1 MTVEAVRAAVPV
13 ERPWI
18 PRVAGAV
25 CITIGVLDVAAAVTP
40 QLWRRVHVLTDV
52 LPGAISDATVAALL
66 AVGVGFMLLGGGLA
80 RRKRRAWQLAVVMLA
95 ASVLLHLFGPAPHFG
110 LAAVSL
116 AMLGLLVVFQ
126 REFYAAGDPYTRWS
140 ALRYLLVLLPLS
152 VLLGLLVA
160 YAFRGRFAHRV
171 GFWSTLQYVG
181 GGLVG
186 VPTPLDQQPGFRP
199 DVVYYSLL
207 TLGLVTLGTTLFLLL
222 RAPRPLPL
230 LTAPDEVQMRDLL
243 TRHGERDSLGYFAL
257 RRDKSVVWS
266 PSGKSCV
273 AYRVT
278 SGVMLASG
286 DPLGDPEAWPGA
298 VGQFMAEAKRHA
310 WIPAVAA
317 ASETG
322 AEIWVREGGLDA
334 LEFGDEAVVEVQ
346 DFSLDGRSM
355 RNVRQMVN
363 RVSRAGYTVQLRRL
377 RDIPADELQQ
387 LRGDVSEWRV
397 GDTERGYSMALGRFG
412 DPVDA
417 GCVVAVA
424 SHGGRVRALISF
436 VPWGEHGLSLDLMR
450 RDRDCDPGVNEL
462 LIVQTL
468 IGAAELGIERV
479 SLNFAVFRSA
489 LARGE
494 RIGASPGTRAW
505 RRILLVASHWAQIES
520 LYRFNSKFQPVWE
533 PRFILYPDVG
543 DLPRVAVA
551 YLEAEAFISY
561 PRLAFWRGRDRRA
574 ATALLSTEP

>member
-1 MTVEAVRAAVPV
+1 MTVEAVRATVPV
-13 ERPWI
+13 DRPWI

-25 CITIGVLDVAAAVTP
+25 CITVGVLDVAAAVTP

-52 LPGAISDATVAALL
+52 LPGAISQATVAALVV
-66 AVGVGFMLLGGGLA
+66 VGIGFMLLGGGLA
-80 RRKRRAWQLAVVMLA
+80 RRKRRAWQLAIVMLA
-95 ASVLLHLFGPAPHFG
+95 ASVALHLFGPAPHVG

-116 AMLGLLVVFQ
+116 AMLGLLLVFQ

-140 ALRYLLVLLPLS
+140 ALRQLLVLLPLS
-152 VLLGLLVA
+152 VVVGLLVA
-160 YAFRGRFAHRV
+160 FAFRGRFAHRV
-171 GFWSTLQYVG
+171 GFWSTLEYVG

-186 VPTPLDQQPGFRP
+186 LPTPLDQQPGFRP

-207 TLGLVTLGTTLFLLL
+207 ALGLVVAGTTLFLLL
-222 RAPRPLPL
+222 RSPRPLPL
-230 LTAPDEVQMRDLL
+230 LTAQDQDRMRGLL
-243 TRHGERDSLGYFAL
+243 ERQGERDSLGYFAL

-298 VGQFMAEAKRHA
+298 IAQFMAEATRHA

-322 AEIWVREGGLDA
+322 AEVWVREAGLDA
-334 LEFGDEAVVEVQ
+334 LEFGDEAVVEVAE
-346 DFSLDGRSM
+346 FSLDGRAM

-363 RVSRAGYTVQLRRL
+363 RVCRAGYDVEVRRLHDIPPDELVALRRSV
-377 RDIPADELQQ
+377 
-387 LRGDVSEWRV
+387 GEWRV

-412 DPVDA
+412 DPADVD
-417 GCVVAVA
+417 CVVATA
-424 SHGGRVRALISF
+424 RHDGLVRALIAF
-436 VPWGEHGLSLDLMR
+436 VPWGDHGLSLDLMR
-450 RDRDCDPGVNEL
+450 RDQTCDPGVNEL
-462 LIVQTL
+462 LIARTL
-468 IGAAELGIERV
+468 QAAPELEVERV

-489 LARGE
+489 LERGE

-505 RRILLVASHWAQIES
+505 RRILLVASRWAQIES
-520 LYRFNSKFQPVWE
+520 LYRFNSKFGPVWE

-561 PRLAFWRGRDRRA
+561 PRLAFWRGRSRRA
-574 ATALLSTEP
+574 AAAVGV